1 MKSLIMN
8 KNMGDVAMV
17 LWMIACDGL
26 FIDGTRP

>member
-8 KNMGDVAMV
+8 KNMGDG
-17 LWMIACDGL
+17 WNSMIACDGL